1 MVPGRDLFGGDTFEL
16 YNDEEENVG
25 DKEEKKAED
34 ANIN

>member
-1 MVPGRDLFGGDTFEL
+1 MVPGRDRFGADTFEL
-16 YNDEEENVG
+16 YNDEEESVG